1 MRINEG
7 TQPVNTEIE
16 DVEIIEEGVQVKRG
30 PKGTAGKATLVE
42 TSNVPQSSV
51 ADLEV
56 EFSAFIKEMEV
67 ANDTV
72 SSKIQMDELN
82 EIGDEVIK
90 AKQYLTSFASG
101 EKKSVREQAY
111 SQLKGLPLIGNWAGK
126 KVEEVQVQS
135 MKDSGVKDVLNG
147 IFESFE
153 TKKKRLIELTTMA
166 EGMRNNLITQ
176 EVQLGGYIQKLDAI
190 IANPPSVADKMR
202 ALDMSIIAQ
211 SQDRISKE
219 MIYNQVNFII
229 ELMENLM
236 IKISKTL
243 PTLKNTLS
251 NSLNIV
257 GTINSIKDAVEMMN
271 TLEDL
276 SNEITRSS
284 TNNIQSLIVDVTKS
298 LSDGTD
304 IEFYKESA
312 KRNEDFNKTLTQA
325 RVKHIE
331 TTVGNYETL
340 KQIEVDTS
348 NQIEF
353 RRNAEALALGM
364 SIETSK
370 EAVEEIAVEIEEVK

>member
-1 MRINEG
+1 MRYLEEG
-7 TQPVNTEIE
+7 SRPNQMVE
-16 DVEIIEEGVQVKRG
+16 VEIIDAQDANLPE
-30 PKGTAGKATLVE
+30 
-42 TSNVPQSSV
+42 PQSSIQE
-51 ADLEV
+51 LEV
-56 EFSAFIKEMEV
+56 EFSSFIKEMEV
-67 ANDTV
+67 ANDSV
-72 SSKIQMDELN
+72 SSGIQMDELN

-111 SQLKGLPLIGNWAGK
+111 SQLKGLPLIGEWAGK
-126 KVEEVQVQS
+126 KVQEAQTQS
-135 MKDSGVKDVLNG
+135 MKDSGVKEVLEG

-166 EGMRNNLITQ
+166 EEMRNNLITQ
-176 EVQLGGYIQKLDAI
+176 ETKLGGYITQLDQI
-190 IANPPSVADKMR
+190 IQNPPSVADKMR

-219 MIYNQVNFII
+219 MIYNQINFII

-276 SNEITRSS
+276 SNEITRTS
-284 TNNIQSLIVDVTKS
+284 TNNIQNLIVDVTKS

-312 KRNEDFNKTLTQA
+312 KRNEQFNKTLTDA
-325 RVKHIE
+325 RVKHIK

-348 NQIEF
+348 NQIEM
-353 RRNAEALALGM
+353 RRKQEALALGM
-364 SIETSK
+364 QIEGIQ
-370 EAVEEIAVEIEEVK
+370 EAQEAESTPPGAE

>member
-1 MRINEG
+1 MSINEG
-7 TQPVNTEIE
+7 NAVEIVEVEMVSDTKGSPEPQNSVQELEIE
-16 DVEIIEEGVQVKRG
+16 FN
-30 PKGTAGKATLVE
+30 T
-42 TSNVPQSSV
+42 
-51 ADLEV
+51 
-56 EFSAFIKEMEV
+56 FIKDMEV
-67 ANDTV
+67 ANDNL
-72 SSKIQMDELN
+72 SSNIKMDELN
-82 EIGDEVIK
+82 EISDEVIK

-111 SQLKGLPLIGNWAGK
+111 NQLTSLPLIGNWAK
-126 KVEEVQVQS
+126 DKVQEVQVQY
-135 MKDSGVKDVLNG
+135 MKDSGVKEVLEG

-153 TKKKRLIELTTMA
+153 TKKKRLIELTAMA
-166 EGMRNNLITQ
+166 ENMRDNLIEQ
-176 EVQLGGYIQKLDAI
+176 EQKLQVYIKKVDEI
-190 IANPPSVADKMR
+190 IQNPPSAADKMR

-276 SNEITRSS
+276 SNEITRTS
-284 TNNIQSLIVDVTKS
+284 TNNIQNLIVDVTKS

-325 RVKHIE
+325 RVKHIQ
-331 TTVGNYETL
+331 TTVKNYETL

-348 NQIEF
+348 NQIEL
-353 RRNAEALALGM
+353 RRNAEAKALGLKIGV
-364 SIETSK
+364 SE
-370 EAVEEIAVEIEEVK
+370 EAVQAVQASGDE

>member
-1 MRINEG
+1 MSKIQEG
-7 TQPVNTEIE
+7 TNMKESAQMVEVEVIE
-16 DVEIIEEGVQVKRG
+16 AESTQIE
-30 PKGTAGKATLVE
+30 
-42 TSNVPQSSV
+42 PQSSIQ
-51 ADLEV
+51 DLEV
-56 EFSAFIKEMEV
+56 EFSKFIKEMEV
-67 ANDTV
+67 ANDAV
-72 SSKIQMDELN
+72 SSSIQMDELN

-101 EKKSVREQAY
+101 EKKSVREKAY
-111 SQLKGLPLIGNWAGK
+111 TQLIALPLIGGWAK
-126 KVEEVQVQS
+126 DKVEEVQVQQ
-135 MKDSGVKDVLNG
+135 MEDSGVKEVLDG
-147 IFESFE
+147 IFTSFE
-153 TKKKRLIELTTMA
+153 VKKKRLIELTVMA

-176 EVQLGGYIQKLDAI
+176 ETQLGIYIAQLDQI
-190 IANPPSVADKMR
+190 IENPPSVADKMR

-211 SQDRISKE
+211 AQDRISKE

-243 PTLKNTLS
+243 PTLKNSLS

-276 SNEITRSS
+276 SNEITRTS
-284 TNNIQSLIVDVTKS
+284 TQNIRGLIIDVTKS

-312 KRNEDFNKTLTQA
+312 ARNEQFNQTLTQA

-331 TTVGNYETL
+331 TTVSNYETL
-340 KQIEVDTS
+340 KQIEIDTS
-348 NQIEF
+348 NQIEM
-353 RRNAEALALGM
+353 RRNEEAKALGM
-364 SIETSK
+364 QVQAMKDGKLQDDSVTDADTSSAPGA
-370 EAVEEIAVEIEEVK
+370 E

>member
-1 MRINEG
+1 MSENEG
-7 TQPVNTEIE
+7 NIVEVVEVKLTEE
-16 DVEIIEEGVQVKRG
+16 
-30 PKGTAGKATLVE
+30 
-42 TSNVPQSSV
+42 SNLPQSTI
-51 ADLEV
+51 AELEV
-56 EFSAFIKEMEV
+56 EFNAFIKEMEV
-67 ANDTV
+67 ANESV
-72 SSKIQMDELN
+72 SGKIQMDELN
-82 EIGDEVIK
+82 EISDEVIK
-90 AKQYLTSFASG
+90 AKQYLTSFANG

-111 SQLKGLPLIGNWAGK
+111 NQLTSLPLIGNWAK
-126 KVEEVQVQS
+126 EKVQEVQVQH
-135 MKDSGVKDVLNG
+135 MKDSGVKDVLED

-153 TKKKRLIELTTMA
+153 TKKKRLVELTVMA
-166 EGMRNNLITQ
+166 EEMRDNLIEQ
-176 EVQLGGYIQKLDAI
+176 EKQLGVYIRKLDAI

-211 SQDRISKE
+211 AQDRISKE
-219 MIYNQVNFII
+219 MIYNQINFII

-276 SNEITRSS
+276 SNEITRTS
-284 TNNIQSLIVDVTKS
+284 TNNIQNLIVDVTKS

-312 KRNEDFNKTLTQA
+312 KRNEEFNKTLTQA

-331 TTVGNYETL
+331 TTVNNYETL

-348 NQIEF
+348 NQIEM
-353 RRNAEALALGM
+353 RRNAEARALEM
-364 SIETSK
+364 QIEGIQ
-370 EAVEEIAVEIEEVK
+370 EAQIEEDLASGAK

>member
-1 MRINEG
+1 M
-7 TQPVNTEIE
+7 PNTKIPLVKWSEV
-16 DVEIIEEGVQVKRG
+16 DIIEE
-30 PKGTAGKATLVE
+30 
-42 TSNVPQSSV
+42 SNTTPQNTIEE
-51 ADLEV
+51 LEV
-56 EFSAFIKEMEV
+56 EFNAFIKEMEA

-90 AKQYLTSFASG
+90 AKQYLTSFANG
-101 EKKSVREQAY
+101 EKKSIREQAY
-111 SQLKGLPLIGNWAGK
+111 SQLTALPLIGTWAK
-126 KVEEVQVQS
+126 DKVEEVQVQH
-135 MKDSGVKDVLNG
+135 MKDSGVKEVLEG

-153 TKKKRLIELTTMA
+153 TKKKRLVELTIMA
-166 EGMRNNLITQ
+166 EGMRDNLIEQ
-176 EVQLGGYIQKLDAI
+176 EKQLGEYIRKLDEI

-219 MIYNQVNFII
+219 MIYNQINFII

-276 SNEITRSS
+276 SNEITKTS
-284 TNNIQSLIVDVTKS
+284 TNNIQNLIVDVTKS

-304 IEFYKESA
+304 IEFYRESA

-331 TTVGNYETL
+331 TTVSNYETL

-348 NQIEF
+348 NQIEM
-353 RRNAEALALGM
+353 RRKAEAKALGM
-364 SIETSK
+364 SIEALKDAS
-370 EAVEEIAVEIEEVK
+370 EVIDVIGDE

>member
-1 MRINEG
+1 MTINEG
-7 TQPVNTEIE
+7 TEM
-16 DVEIIEEGVQVKRG
+16 VEAEM
-30 PKGTAGKATLVE
+30 VE
-42 TSNVPQSSV
+42 TTEETKSLEVQTTI
-51 ADLEV
+51 AELEV
-56 EFSAFIKEMEV
+56 EFNSFIKEMEA
-67 ANDTV
+67 ANDSV

-111 SQLKGLPLIGNWAGK
+111 SQLTALPLIGNWAK
-126 KVEEVQVQS
+126 DKVEEVQVQH
-135 MKDSGVKDVLNG
+135 MKDSGVKEVLEG

-153 TKKKRLIELTTMA
+153 TKKKRLVELTIMA
-166 EGMRNNLITQ
+166 EGMRDNLISQ
-176 EVQLGGYIQKLDAI
+176 ERQLQGYIQRLDEI

-211 SQDRISKE
+211 AQDRISKE

-276 SNEITRSS
+276 SNEITRTS

-312 KRNEDFNKTLTQA
+312 KRNEEFNKTLTQA

-331 TTVGNYETL
+331 TTVSNYETL

-348 NQIEF
+348 NQIEM
-353 RRNAEALALGM
+353 RRKQEAKALGM
-364 SIETSK
+364 KIETSK
-370 EAVEEIAVEIEEVK
+370 EAVEEIVTETVGE

>member
-1 MRINEG
+1 MNETN
-7 TQPVNTEIE
+7 TQI
-16 DVEIIEEGVQVKRG
+16 VEVEVLNESTTS
-30 PKGTAGKATLVE
+30 TAVE
-42 TSNVPQSSV
+42 PRSSV
-51 ADLEV
+51 AELEV
-56 EFSAFIKEMEV
+56 EFSAFIKDMEV
-67 ANDTV
+67 ANDSV
-72 SSKIQMDELN
+72 ASGIQMDELN

-111 SQLKGLPLIGNWAGK
+111 TQLKGLPLIGEWAGK
-126 KVEEVQVQS
+126 KVEEAQTQS
-135 MKDSGVKDVLNG
+135 MKDSGVKEVLEG

-153 TKKKRLIELTTMA
+153 TKKKRLVELTAMA
-166 EGMRNNLITQ
+166 EGMRNNLIVQ
-176 EVQLGGYIQKLDAI
+176 ETRLGEYILKLDEI

-211 SQDRISKE
+211 AQDRISKE

-276 SNEITRSS
+276 SNEITRTS
-284 TNNIQSLIVDVTKS
+284 TNNIQNLIVSVTES

-304 IEFYKESA
+304 IEFYRESA
-312 KRNEDFNKTLTQA
+312 KRNEQFNKTLTQA
-325 RVKHIE
+325 RVKHIK
-331 TTVGNYETL
+331 TTIGNYETL
-340 KQIEVDTS
+340 KEIEVDTT
-348 NQIEF
+348 NQIEM

-364 SIETSK
+364 SIG
-370 EAVEEIAVEIEEVK
+370 EAQDELKDIAATIDAEEV